1 VARSGDGDDRLSSL
15 SEQEVADQRTSVEVN
30 NGGSEEQKKV
40 RRRKKRLRKS
50 KVKKMDRNGGAS
62 SSSLSYPSPRNGI
75 GPSPR
80 GSNGYSQDSIIRPEM
95 CYYCFDVLY
104 CHLYQLDPP
113 RVPTFTN
120 GSHPLFVTWKIDKS
134 KKLRGCIGTFND
146 MHLHA
151 GLREYAVTSA
161 MKDTRFNPVARE
173 ELPRLF
179 VSVSILCHFE
189 DGADFMDWEI
199 GIHGIRIEFF
209 NERGV
214 KKTATY
220 LPEVPPEQGWDKIQ
234 TIDSLL
240 RKGGF
245 KGAVTPEVR
254 RSIRLVRYQS
264 EKMTVGYSDYL
275 HHCRQRRE
283 GEH

>member
-1 VARSGDGDDRLSSL
+1 
-15 SEQEVADQRTSVEVN
+15 
-30 NGGSEEQKKV
+30 
-40 RRRKKRLRKS
+40 
-50 KVKKMDRNGGAS
+50 M
-62 SSSLSYPSPRNGI
+62 SYPSPRNGT
-75 GPSPR
+75 SM
-80 GSNGYSQDSIIRPEM
+80 GSAGGSRAMQVNGGGMSIVKPEM

-104 CHLYQLDPP
+104 CHLYQMEPP
-113 RVPTFTN
+113 RVPMFSN
-120 GSHPLFVTWKIDKS
+120 DSYPLFVTWKIGKE
-134 KKLRGCIGTFND
+134 KKLRGCIGTFNE
-146 MHLHA
+146 MHLHQ

-173 ELPRLF
+173 ELPRLH

-189 DGADFMDWEI
+189 DAADFMDWDI
-199 GIHGIRIEFF
+199 GVHGIRIEFY
-209 NERGV
+209 NERGA

-245 KGAVTPEVR
+245 KGNVTPEVR

-264 EKMTVGYSDYL
+264 EKMTMGYPEYL
-275 HHCRQRRE
+275 HHCRSRRE